1 MSDPS
6 FSRQSASDAPLHVL
20 EDTHGPCDMV
30 SAGEATA
37 PPLLVVVSGPS
48 GVGKDATLKRMQ
60 AHKMPFHFVVTTT
73 TRPRRPTEVE
83 GVDYHFVSGSEFQE
97 KLERGDFL
105 EHANVYGN
113 MYGNSRSDIEAALAR
128 GSDVI
133 MRIDVQGAATIR
145 KKVAGAVFIFLV
157 STLEELETRLR
168 ARRTENEQALRVR
181 LNTAAQE
188 MQESVHFD
196 YCLPNHDS
204 HLDETV
210 DDIIAI
216 IRAEKLR
223 SHPRVIQF
231 R

>member
-1 MSDPS
+1 MSESSLQVAVP
-6 FSRQSASDAPLHVL
+6 
-20 EDTHGPCDMV
+20 
-30 SAGEATA
+30 

-48 GVGKDATLKRMQ
+48 GVGKDATLKSMQ
-60 AHKMPFHFVVTTT
+60 ARGAPFHFLVTTT

-83 GVDYHFVSGSEFQE
+83 GVDYNFVTTTNFVE
-97 KLERGDFL
+97 KLGRGDFL

-113 MYGNSRSDIEAALAR
+113 WYGNARSDIEAALAS

-145 KKVAGAVFIFLV
+145 QRVEGAIFIFLI
-157 STLEELETRLR
+157 STLDELETRLR
-168 ARRTENEQALRVR
+168 ARKTESEEALQIR

-188 MQESVHFD
+188 MQERIHFD

-204 HLDETV
+204 HLDQTV
-210 DDIIAI
+210 DDITAI

-223 SHPRVIQF
+223 THPRRIKF
-231 R
+231 M

>member
-1 MSDPS
+1 MSESPVDLP
-6 FSRQSASDAPLHVL
+6 P
-20 EDTHGPCDMV
+20 
-30 SAGEATA
+30 

-60 AHKMPFHFVVTTT
+60 ALGAPFHFVVTTT
-73 TRPRRPTEVE
+73 TRGRRPNERE
-83 GVDYHFVSGSEFQE
+83 GVDYHFVSTDEFQE

-113 MYGNSRSDIEAALAR
+113 MYGNARSDIESALRR

-145 KKVAGAVFIFLV
+145 KKVDGAIFIFLA
-157 STLEELETRLR
+157 STIKELEARLR
-168 ARRTENEQALRVR
+168 ARKTEDEHALRMR
-181 LNTAAQE
+181 LALAAEEIQE
-188 MQESVHFD
+188 QVHFD
-196 YCLPNHDS
+196 YCIPNHDN
-204 HLDETV
+204 HLDQTV
-210 DDIIAI
+210 DDIQAI

-223 SHPRVIQF
+223 THPRHIHF

>member
-1 MSDPS
+1 MS
-6 FSRQSASDAPLHVL
+6 ALL
-20 EDTHGPCDMV
+20 DTP
-30 SAGEATA
+30 
-37 PPLLVVVSGPS
+37 PPLLVIVSGPS

-60 AHKMPFHFVVTTT
+60 ARGLPFHFLVTTT
-73 TRPRRPTEVE
+73 TRAQRPSEVE
-83 GVDYHFVSGSEFQE
+83 GVDYHFVSVDEFQA

-113 MYGNSRSDIEAALAR
+113 LYGSARSDVENALA
-128 GSDVI
+128 GGADVI

-145 KKVAGAVFIFLV
+145 QRIEGAIFIFLI
-157 STLEELETRLR
+157 STLQELESRLR
-168 ARRTENEQALRVR
+168 ARGTESEDALQRRLAIAANEMPER
-181 LNTAAQE
+181 
-188 MQESVHFD
+188 VHFD
-196 YCLPNHDS
+196 YCLRNQDS

-223 SHPRVIQF
+223 THPRQIRF